1 MSKYPPAEIF
11 FDWHMSPIRA
21 RYKFIREMGRNMKD
35 YKYAEVPTESAY
47 AEKIK
52 ADPAMNIFDFW
63 WLYKYFLE
71 GSYTGFISAG
81 SL

>member
-1 MSKYPPAEIF
+1 
-11 FDWHMSPIRA
+11 
-21 RYKFIREMGRNMKD
+21 MKD

-71 GSYTGFISAG
+71 GSYAGFISAG